1 MEPFPPFKTA
11 ADSRAELHFIISTRL
26 GLIEAFTTSPACSDE
41 DFEKIEH
48 FLGIIEST
56 VLTKV
61 EKEIDDDRYTA
72 PAARV
77 SDMHPYPR
85 IPSAYAS
92 GALLIPSTD
101 PESPVSPKT
110 INYIPRIFSNNYAL
124 TAGSSKDI
132 ANVKDHHRDLALESM
147 PERENRDGKS
157 QDRVSRPGK
166 GVLATS
172 FGRPGDLR
180 RRRKLA
186 ARKLAIDERAA
197 VGMLGNMS
205 IKGHGSGKMDEEGA
219 TAAGGMDMS

>member
-1 MEPFPPFKTA
+1 MLPPPAVLASTSERGGTNVNRSTFHLAPSAAAWIEAPQFRDKRNNFETSTSSKATYIMEPFPPFKTA
-11 ADSRAELHFIISTRL
+11 ADSRAELHSTISTRL

-41 DFEKIEH
+41 DLEKIEH

-61 EKEIDDDRYTA
+61 EKEVDDDRYTA

-77 SDMHPYPR
+77 STMHPYPR

-124 TAGSSKDI
+124 TAGSS
-132 ANVKDHHRDLALESM
+132 
-147 PERENRDGKS
+147 
-157 QDRVSRPGK
+157 
-166 GVLATS
+166 
-172 FGRPGDLR
+172 
-180 RRRKLA
+180 
-186 ARKLAIDERAA
+186 
-197 VGMLGNMS
+197 
-205 IKGHGSGKMDEEGA
+205 
-219 TAAGGMDMS
+219 